1 MFWMEFDDSGKRSIT
16 RARNNQLPGLLGV
29 CKPHDSGEMHYLIGV
44 TSEHKDDKWRN
55 IELEGGRYLV
65 FDAKG
70 PVPES
75 IKKRCNKLT
84 KIFYLNW
91 IMK

>member
-1 MFWMEFDDSGKRSIT
+1 MFTGYAYQIM
-16 RARNNQLPGLLGV
+16 
-29 CKPHDSGEMHYLIGV
+29 YL
-44 TSEHKDDKWRN
+44 SNKWRN

-75 IKKRCNKLT
+75 IKKAMQQIIK
-84 KIFYLNW
+84 Y
-91 IMK
+91 